1 MSSPGE
7 VHTGRIVVVLRVI
20 DGKQVSGLTLFLAL
34 AFRYAPVAADWCSN
48 PGGVS
53 SMSDTLAGC
62 SWDFDPSEV
71 DGFSDQD
78 MSRCVCCRASFLPET
93 RTLRT

>member
-1 MSSPGE
+1 
-7 VHTGRIVVVLRVI
+7 
-20 DGKQVSGLTLFLAL
+20 
-34 AFRYAPVAADWCSN
+34 
-48 PGGVS
+48 
-53 SMSDTLAGC
+53 MSDTLAGC